1 VSLFSLGTILAAL
14 SSNVAMLIAFRFI
27 VGMGIGAEIALVTTY
42 VGELSPPPLRGR
54 YTSWASTAA
63 FGALAFVPFVAR
75 GLVPTFAAGW
85 RVLFLIGALGGITVF
100 FMRRRLPS
108 SPRWLVTHGHLEDA
122 EGVIADAECRAGQVM
137 GTDLGPPGPQP
148 DEPRAER
155 FPVRAL
161 LRSPLRSRLVL
172 LATIWF
178 VFYIGDYGWLTLSPT
193 LFVEKG
199 YSLADST
206 TYLIVSGLGF
216 LVGAYTTTRLSDRF
230 ERKLATSSFAV
241 IWSVALL
248 MIGFFI
254 SPGVIMVFGFI
265 ASATMGMVVPMLF
278 TYSAEHFST
287 NTRATGVAL
296 TDGLGHIGGALAPL
310 IVLGA
315 NSAWGY
321 SDAFLVM
328 AVTGL
333 IAACLILLGVRAT
346 GRALA
351 VTGS

>member
-1 VSLFSLGTILAAL
+1 
-14 SSNVAMLIAFRFI
+14 
-27 VGMGIGAEIALVTTY
+27 
-42 VGELSPPPLRGR
+42 
-54 YTSWASTAA
+54 
-63 FGALAFVPFVAR
+63 
-75 GLVPTFAAGW
+75 
-85 RVLFLIGALGGITVF
+85 
-100 FMRRRLPS
+100 
-108 SPRWLVTHGHLEDA
+108 
-122 EGVIADAECRAGQVM
+122 
-137 GTDLGPPGPQP
+137 
-148 DEPRAER
+148 
-155 FPVRAL
+155 
-161 LRSPLRSRLVL
+161 VL
-172 LATIWF
+172 LATIWV

-328 AVTGL
+328 AGTGL

-351 VTGS
+351 ATGT